1 VPSCGTSHRKQAP
14 PRSTGYSS
22 GHPPP
27 GMSGTGPRSGPPA
40 SIVVVGGALVVVV
53 GGGVVVVVGGVVVV
67 VGGVVGGLGG
77 WGEVGCVGVV
87 IGGVVV
93 GSCTVVSSRVV
104 GSGVVGSG
112 VVGSG
117 VVVSSCAWAGVV
129 GSASSFQAI
138 RRVKPPASTR
148 AATSILS
155 AIRRILTALLTSE
168 HPTPSRAALCP
179 LPGAPALG
187 PGLCGPPTLY
197 RVFGDI

>member
-1 VPSCGTSHRKQAP
+1 MPSCGTSHRKQAP
-14 PRSTGYSS
+14 PRSSGYSS
-22 GHPPP
+22 GHPLP

-40 SIVVVGGALVVVV
+40 SIVVVGGGVVVV
-53 GGGVVVVVGGVVVV
+53 GGGVAVVGGVVVV

-93 GSCTVVSSRVV
+93 GSCT
-104 GSGVVGSG
+104 VVGSG

>member
-14 PRSTGYSS
+14 PRSSGYSS

-40 SIVVVGGALVVVV
+40 SIVVVGGGVVVVV

-77 WGEVGCVGVV
+77 SGEVGCVGVV

-93 GSCTVVSSRVV
+93 GSCT
-104 GSGVVGSG
+104 VVGSG

-148 AATSILS
+148 AATIILS

-197 RVFGDI
+197 RGVEDI

>member
-14 PRSTGYSS
+14 PRSSGYSS

-40 SIVVVGGALVVVV
+40 SIVVVGGGVVVVGGGVAVVGGVVVV
-53 GGGVVVVVGGVVVV
+53 GGGVVGR
-67 VGGVVGGLGG
+67 LGG
-77 WGEVGCVGVV
+77 SGVVGCVGVV
-87 IGGVVV
+87 TGGVVV
-93 GSCTVVSSRVV
+93 GSCT
-104 GSGVVGSG
+104 VVGSG

-129 GSASSFQAI
+129 GSASSFQAV

-155 AIRRILTALLTSE
+155 AIRRILTALLISE

-187 PGLCGPPTLY
+187 PGLCCPPTLY
-197 RVFGDI
+197 RGFGDI